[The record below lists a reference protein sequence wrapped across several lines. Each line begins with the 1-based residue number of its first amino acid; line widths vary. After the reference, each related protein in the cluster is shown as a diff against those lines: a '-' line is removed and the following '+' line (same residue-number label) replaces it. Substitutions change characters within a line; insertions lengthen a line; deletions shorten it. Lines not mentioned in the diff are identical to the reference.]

1 MLSTAASPSAG
12 ACACV
17 RRLRAPF
24 FVDFFFSLFY
34 GTDFFVFVHPACS
47 FHPEQALVL
56 ASGGYDTTVRL
67 WNVETL
73 KETRT
78 FYGHTGSVTSLAY
91 SAQVCSHMPTHTPR
105 MRLHGTHTHLH
116 TNTLRLTFVATLAG
130 VVAYWL
136 CASVMFCSC
145 THCFVF
151 IACAREKVAIE
162 GEGEIDRAIEL

>member
-1 MLSTAASPSAG
+1 MCPARSHIPRRMRTGYLSVPDTHGRRMRMQVLQCCRCCRCCRRQHPPSAG

-24 FVDFFFSLFY
+24 FIHFFTAL
-34 GTDFFVFVHPACS
+34 TFFRRRS

-105 MRLHGTHTHLH
+105 MRLHDTHTHTRTQIH
-116 TNTLRLTFVATLAG
+116 
-130 VVAYWL
+130 
-136 CASVMFCSC
+136 SS
-145 THCFVF
+145 
-151 IACAREKVAIE
+151 
-162 GEGEIDRAIEL
+162 